1 MSNTIVQEYLQ
12 RIYGITAN
20 AGAILITGQG
30 NPDGD
35 SLGAE
40 LVLREMIMQQRQR
53 ITPAALP
60 DIVICNDEPTPRSYE
75 FFPGIHRIV
84 PIQAIAGR
92 RFDAGFVVDA
102 GTDRVGK
109 VFPLLQTCRDVINI
123 DHHRTRA
130 AGIETLA
137 WIEPNICSVCE
148 MLFAFFESSQWA
160 LELTPDIAACLYA
173 GIIYDTGVF
182 RYPNTTSRTLEIAA
196 KLLATGIDFAM
207 IVEKLFLEK
216 SLAGLRLQANV
227 LNSLKTDSKGEIL
240 WGKITQRIL
249 QESGATFEDEEGMIS
264 TFTFARGTKAAV
276 LFKEFGEREIKIS
289 FRAWGAVDVGQVAKR
304 LSSQGG
310 GHARAAG
317 VTLLMPIE
325 DAERLVIAALAQAL
339 ESSASQKGN

>member
-1 MSNTIVQEYLQ
+1 MNAIEYLQ
-12 RIYGITAN
+12 RIYAITAN
-20 AGAILITGQG
+20 AQTILISGQG

-40 LVLREMIMQQRQR
+40 LVLYDMIMQQRRR
-53 ITPAALP
+53 ITPDALP
-60 DIVICNDEPTPRSYE
+60 DIVICNDEPTTPGYR
-75 FFPGIHRIV
+75 FFPNIARIV
-84 PIQAIAGR
+84 SAQEIAGR
-92 RFDAGFVVDA
+92 GFDAGFVVDA
-102 GTDRVGK
+102 GTDRVGQ
-109 VFPLLQTCRDVINI
+109 VLPFLQTCRDVINI

-130 AGIETLA
+130 TGIETLA

-148 MLFAFFESSQWA
+148 MLFAFFESPQWA
-160 LELTPDIAACLYA
+160 LELTPDIATCLYA

-196 KLLATGIDFAM
+196 KLLATGIDFGA

-216 SLAGLRLQANV
+216 SLAGLRLQAHV
-227 LNSLKTDSKGEIL
+227 LSSLKTDPKGDIL
-240 WGKITQRIL
+240 WGKITQAMLR
-249 QESGATFEDEEGMIS
+249 ESGATFDDEEGMIA

-276 LFKEFGEREIKIS
+276 LFKEFGERQIKVS

-317 VTLLMPIE
+317 VTLLMPLE
-325 DAERLVIAALAQAL
+325 DAERLVITALTRAL
-339 ESSASQKGN
+339 EDHANRN

>member
-1 MSNTIVQEYLQ
+1 MNTIIQDYLQ
-12 RIYGITAN
+12 RIYHITAN
-20 AGAILITGQG
+20 AQTILITGQG

-40 LVLREMIMQQRQR
+40 LVLHDLIMQQRQQ
-53 ITPAALP
+53 ITPGALP
-60 DIVICNDEPTPRSYE
+60 EIVICNDEPTPPGYG
-75 FFPGIHRIV
+75 FFPGLNRIAAV
-84 PIQAIAGR
+84 EAISDR

-102 GTDRVGK
+102 GTDRVGR
-109 VFPLLQTCRDVINI
+109 VFPVLQACRDVINI

-160 LELTPDIAACLYA
+160 LKLTPDIAACLYA

-182 RYPNTTSRTLEIAA
+182 RYPNTTPRTLEIAA
-196 KLLATGIDFAM
+196 RLLATGIDFAT

-216 SLAGLRLQANV
+216 SLVGLRLQASV
-227 LNSLKTDSKGEIL
+227 LKSLRTDQNGEIL
-240 WGKITQRIL
+240 WGKITQAML
-249 QESGATFEDEEGMIS
+249 QESGATFDDEEGMIS
-264 TFTFARGTKAAV
+264 TFTFARGTKTAV
-276 LFKEFGEREIKIS
+276 LFKEFGAQEIKVS

-304 LSSQGG
+304 LSPQGG

-317 VTLLMPIE
+317 VTLLMPLE
-325 DAERLVIAALAQAL
+325 EAERLVIAELERAL
-339 ESSASQKGN
+339 ETPINA